1 MSLPLNIA
9 EKLKQMLDKVEI
21 PSSKLKHAVITRL
34 IEDGVIQ
41 VRNIGK
47 SKRMYYVNK
56 PESLTAYIANHF
68 GISSLENYIEY
79 QKNATGTRNE
89 SVLISSDSKLKQVRT
104 FKGFL
109 VNCYQPIDALLFERL
124 FIINPLE
131 GTYTFIY
138 DYEHFKVPANV
149 TIVGIENP
157 ENFKEIKKQKSL
169 FNNISPLFVSRYP
182 QNKDLVKW
190 LRKIPNKY
198 LHFGDFDFEVINIYL
213 NEYKKHLN
221 EKASFF
227 VPDHIE
233 SLLKTNGN
241 RELYNRQLERRPD
254 EKQITEKEILKL
266 IALIDKY
273 KKGLEQE
280 IFITNSISINT

>member
-21 PSSKLKHAVITRL
+21 PSSKLKHAVIAEL

-47 SKRMYYVNK
+47 SQRMYYVNK
-56 PESLTAYIANHF
+56 PDSLTAYISNHY

-79 QKNATGTRNE
+79 QKNDTGTRNE

-109 VNCYQPIDALLFERL
+109 VNCYQPIDALLSEKS

-138 DYEHFKVPANV
+138 DYEHFKVPTSV
-149 TIVGIENP
+149 IIVGIENP
-157 ENFKEIKKQKSL
+157 ENFKEIQKQKRL

-190 LRKIPNKY
+190 LGEIPNKY
-198 LHFGDFDFEVINIYL
+198 LHFGDFDFEGINIYL
-213 NEYKKHLN
+213 NEYKKHLR
-221 EKASFF
+221 ERASFF
-227 VPDHIE
+227 IPDHIE
-233 SLLKTNGN
+233 SLLKTYGN

-254 EKQITEKEILKL
+254 AKQISEKEIIKL

-280 IFITNSISINT
+280 IFINN

>member
-1 MSLPLNIA
+1 MILPLNIA

-21 PSSKLKHAVITRL
+21 PSSKLKHAVITEL

-47 SKRMYYVNK
+47 SQRMYYVNK

-68 GISSLENYIEY
+68 GISSLKNYIEY
-79 QKNATGTRNE
+79 QKNDTGTRSE

-109 VNCYQPIDALLFERL
+109 VNCYQPIDALISEKS
-124 FIINPLE
+124 FIINPVE

-138 DYEHFKVPANV
+138 DYEHFKVPAGV

-157 ENFKEIKKQKSL
+157 ENFKEIQKQKSL

-182 QNKDLVKW
+182 QNRDLVKW
-190 LRKIPNKY
+190 LGGIPNKY
-198 LHFGDFDFEVINIYL
+198 LHFGDYDFEGVNIYL
-213 NEYKKHLN
+213 NEYKKHL
-221 EKASFF
+221 KDRASFF
-227 VPDHIE
+227 IPEHIE
-233 SLLKTNGN
+233 NILKTNGN
-241 RELYNRQLERRPD
+241 RELYNRQLERRPN
-254 EKQITEKEILKL
+254 EKQITEKEIIKL

-280 IFITNSISINT
+280 IFINN

>member
-21 PSSKLKHAVITRL
+21 PSSKLKHAVIHEL

-47 SKRMYYVNK
+47 SQRMYYVNK

-79 QKNATGTRNE
+79 QKNDIGTRNE
-89 SVLISSDSKLKQVRT
+89 SVLISSDSKLKKVRT

-109 VNCYQPIDALLFERL
+109 VNCYHPIDALLFEKQ
-124 FIINPLE
+124 FKINPIE

-138 DYEHFKVPANV
+138 DYEHFIIPPNI

-169 FNNISPLFVSRYP
+169 FNKISPLFVSRYP

-190 LRKIPNKY
+190 LEGIPNKY
-198 LHFGDFDFEVINIYL
+198 LHFGDFDFEGINIYL

-227 VPDHIE
+227 IPDNIE

-241 RELYNRQLERRPD
+241 RELYNRQLERRPN
-254 EKQITEKEILKL
+254 EKQITEEEIINLV
-266 IALIDKY
+266 ALIDKY

-280 IFITNSISINT
+280 ILISN

>member
-21 PSSKLKHAVITRL
+21 PSSKLKHAVINEL

-47 SKRMYYVNK
+47 SQRMYYVNK

-79 QKNATGTRNE
+79 QKNDTGTRNE

-109 VNCYQPIDALLFERL
+109 VNCYQPIDALLSEKP

-138 DYEHFKVPANV
+138 DYDHFKVPASV

-157 ENFKEIKKQKSL
+157 ENFKEIQKQKSL
-169 FNNISPLFVSRYP
+169 FKNISPLFVSRYP

-190 LRKIPNKY
+190 LGRIPNKY
-198 LHFGDFDFEVINIYL
+198 LHFGDFDFEGINIYL

-227 VPDHIE
+227 IPDHIE
-233 SLLKTNGN
+233 NLLKTNGN

-254 EKQITEKEILKL
+254 EKQITEKQILEL
-266 IALIDKY
+266 ITLIDKY

-280 IFITNSISINT
+280 ILISN

>member
-1 MSLPLNIA
+1 
-9 EKLKQMLDKVEI
+9 MLDKVEI
-21 PSSKLKHAVITRL
+21 PSSKLKHAVIHEL

-47 SKRMYYVNK
+47 SQRMYYVNK

-68 GISSLENYIEY
+68 GISSLEKYIDY
-79 QKNATGTRNE
+79 QKNDTGTRNE

-109 VNCYQPIDALLFERL
+109 VNCYQPIDALLFEKQ
-124 FIINPLE
+124 FKINPIE

-138 DYEHFKVPANV
+138 DYEHFIIPPNI

-169 FNNISPLFVSRYP
+169 FNKISPLFVSRYP

-190 LRKIPNKY
+190 LGKIPNKY
-198 LHFGDFDFEVINIYL
+198 LHFGDFDFEGINIYL

-227 VPDHIE
+227 IPDHIE
-233 SLLKTNGN
+233 NLLKTNGN

-254 EKQITEKEILKL
+254 KNQITEREILKL

-280 IFITNSISINT
+280 ILISN

>member
-21 PSSKLKHAVITRL
+21 PSSKLKHAVITGL

-47 SKRMYYVNK
+47 SQRMYYVNK

-79 QKNATGTRNE
+79 QKNDTGTRNE

-109 VNCYQPIDALLFERL
+109 VNCYQPIDALLSEKP

-138 DYEHFKVPANV
+138 DYDHLKFRPA
-149 TIVGIENP
+149 
-157 ENFKEIKKQKSL
+157 
-169 FNNISPLFVSRYP
+169 
-182 QNKDLVKW
+182 
-190 LRKIPNKY
+190 
-198 LHFGDFDFEVINIYL
+198 
-213 NEYKKHLN
+213 
-221 EKASFF
+221 
-227 VPDHIE
+227 
-233 SLLKTNGN
+233 
-241 RELYNRQLERRPD
+241 
-254 EKQITEKEILKL
+254 
-266 IALIDKY
+266 
-273 KKGLEQE
+273 
-280 IFITNSISINT
+280 

>member
-1 MSLPLNIA
+1 MSFPLNIA
-9 EKLKQMLDKVEI
+9 KKLKQLLDKVEI
-21 PSSKLKHAVITRL
+21 PSSKLKHAVITEL

-47 SKRMYYVNK
+47 SQRMYYVNK

-79 QKNATGTRNE
+79 QKKDTGTRNE

-109 VNCYQPIDALLFERL
+109 VNCYQPIDALLSEKP

-138 DYEHFKVPANV
+138 DYEDFKVPTSI

-157 ENFKEIKKQKSL
+157 ENFKEIQKQRSL

-190 LRKIPNKY
+190 LKRIPNEY
-198 LHFGDFDFEVINIYL
+198 LHFGDFDFEGINIYL

-227 VPDHIE
+227 IPHHIE
-233 SLLKTNGN
+233 NLLKTNGN

-254 EKQITEKEILKL
+254 EKEITEKEIIKL

-280 IFITNSISINT
+280 IYINN